1 MSRRRK
7 KPKPAPKKKPASPLN
22 PAANARWLKDRYVH
36 ACTLAERRNY
46 DEAQRAFVYLGTLTS
61 DGVFKA
67 SLRNDLAVLA
77 AAHGDLVAARA
88 GFVAAL
94 ALDPLCANAKA
105 NLALLDEDHPPSGEL
120 HAAQGR
126 DPAAM
131 VHPRIKVALVS
142 FLFNW
147 PSTGG
152 GNIHTVEL
160 GHFLM
165 RAGYVVQHFFARYEP
180 WGIGRIERGRPLP
193 GHVLDFDAAGWNADA
208 IQARF
213 ADAVR
218 AFDPDCV
225 IITDSWNFK
234 PLLAEAV
241 RPFPYFLRMQ
251 ALECLCPLNNIR
263 LLPEADGTF
272 RQCPLHQLANPAEC
286 GRCVQERGH
295 RSGALH
301 QLERA
306 LSGAGTPAYHE
317 RLLRAVRDAEAVL
330 VVNPLSEVMVSPYAR
345 RVCVVTAGMDPA
357 RFPWPWAEGPVKNP
371 SPQPPPRSGEG
382 EPDPSPQPPPRS
394 GEGEPDSNSPPPG
407 SAVGDRG
414 GVLPP
419 PLRFGEGVGGRGGTT
434 TRPGVHTLFFA
445 GLVDEWIKGFA
456 VLREACRLLWQR
468 RQDFELV
475 ATGEPAGRI
484 NEYTRYVGWL
494 SQEELPRHLRAA
506 DVCVVPA
513 TAQEALGRTAV
524 EAMAVGRPVVASR
537 LGGLPFTVPDG
548 AAGLLF
554 EPGDADDLA
563 RKIEMLL
570 DDAGLREQLG
580 LAGRRRFEEH
590 YAWPGLIERHY
601 KPLLKKRAWPAMPR
615 AGQPQGMALYPEAVL
630 DRPRS
635 AFTPFIPARVDQEKL
650 IADVGDFFG
659 LKKADAAAMYSTYRA
674 LHDARGYAETLG
686 ELKTLC
692 FEEAFVL
699 FAALNTLRPRT
710 VVEIGAQDGKA
721 LRRLVDIK
729 NLLGLDCR
737 VIAFDVAD
745 QRRHVGPGE
754 AELVLKDLTGCFVRE
769 VLQAYEPGLV
779 FHDEHSYALL
789 REVIT
794 ETLAHGRWTL
804 AVHDCGRGLCNPHMT
819 LRKEDRGVTSHTGVW
834 ERHVLAEV
842 FGVELPT
849 APRLDDMATGTHRLR
864 IFETPH
870 GLGVLRPRAG
880 QAVAV

>member
-7 KPKPAPKKKPASPLN
+7 KPKPAPKRPPASPIN
-22 PAANARWLKDRYVH
+22 PAANAQWLKDRYDH
-36 ACTLAERRNY
+36 ACTLAERRKY
-46 DEAQRAFVYLGTLTS
+46 DEAQREFEHLGTLTS
-61 DGVFKA
+61 DAVFQA

-77 AAHGDLVAARA
+77 AARGDLATARA

-94 ALDPLCANAKA
+94 ALDPLWANAKA
-105 NLALLDEDHPPSGEL
+105 NLALLDEDHPPNGEL
-120 HAAQGR
+120 RAVQGR
-126 DPAAM
+126 DPVEK
-131 VHPRIKVALVS
+131 VHPQIKVALVS

-160 GHFLM
+160 GQFL
-165 RAGYVVQHFFARYEP
+165 RQAGYAVSHFFARYEP
-180 WGIGRIERGRPLP
+180 WGIGRIEGGRPIG
-193 GHVLDFDAAGWNADA
+193 GHVLEFDEAGWNGDA

-225 IITDSWNFK
+225 IITDSWNMK

-330 VVNPLSEVMVSPYAR
+330 VVNPLSEAMVSPYAR

-357 RFPWPWAEGPVKNP
+357 RFPWPWPEGPQDRSTGG
-371 SPQPPPRSGEG
+371 SPVTPT
-382 EPDPSPQPPPRS
+382 
-394 GEGEPDSNSPPPG
+394 
-407 SAVGDRG
+407 DRRAAC
-414 GVLPP
+414 V
-419 PLRFGEGVGGRGGTT
+419 TA
-434 TRPGVHTLFFA
+434 TRQHTLFFA

-456 VLREACRLLWQR
+456 VLREACRLLRQR

-494 SQEELPRHLRAA
+494 SQEDLPRHLRAA

-554 EPGDADDLA
+554 EPGDAGDLA

-570 DDAGLREQLG
+570 DDAGLRERLG

-590 YAWPGLIERHY
+590 YAWPGIIERHY
-601 KPLLKKRAWPAMPR
+601 KPLLKKRPWPAMPR
-615 AGQPQGMALYPEAVL
+615 AGQPQGMALYPEAIL

-699 FAALNTLRPRT
+699 CAALNTLRPRT
-710 VVEIGAQDGKA
+710 LVAIGAQDGKA

-737 VIAFDVAD
+737 VVAFDVAD
-745 QRRHVGPGE
+745 QRRHVGPDE
-754 AELVLKDLTGCFVRE
+754 AELVLKDLTGCFARE

-794 ETLAHGRWTL
+794 ETLADGRWVL

-842 FGVELPT
+842 FGVDLPT
-849 APRLDDMATGTHRLR
+849 APRLDDVATATHRLR

-870 GLGVLRPRAG
+870 GLGVLRPRTG
-880 QAVAV
+880 QAAA